1 MKEIG
6 GYFELDRLISDN
18 GEYYKDL
25 VSLNT
30 ARNALVYLVKA
41 KKINKIYIPYL
52 LCDSVSLVCDRE
64 RIEYE
69 YYHTDENF
77 QPIFDRELKDNEYL
91 YVVNLYGQL
100 SNERIS
106 ELKRQYKRIIA
117 DNIHAFFQK
126 PIDGIDT
133 IYSCRKFFG
142 VPDGAYLA
150 TDCLLD
156 VDLPID
162 NSEGRVSHIYGRVKD
177 GATAHYAEFQAND
190 ASFEQLSL
198 MRMSELTHNMLSR
211 IDYNQI
217 REIREK
223 NYSYLHEQ
231 LGGMNRLNFRIP
243 EGPYAYPFYCENG
256 MAVKKRLAE
265 KKIYVATLWPNVLEL
280 GETIERDYAENILPL
295 PCDQRY
301 EIEDMQFM
309 ASILYKIVTDLR

>member
-6 GYFELDRLISDN
+6 GYFELDRLISDR
-18 GEYYKDL
+18 GEYYKDI

-41 KKINKIYIPYL
+41 KRISKIYIPYL

-64 RIEYE
+64 GIAYE

-91 YVVNLYGQL
+91 YIVNLYGQL
-100 SNERIS
+100 SNERIL
-106 ELKRQYKRIIA
+106 ELKRKYMRIIA

-150 TDCLLD
+150 TGCLLD
-156 VDLPID
+156 DDLPID

-190 ASFEQLSL
+190 ESFEQLPL
-198 MRMSELTHNMLSR
+198 MRMSELTHSMLSR

-217 REIREK
+217 REIRK
-223 NYSYLHEQ
+223 INYSYLHEQ
-231 LGGMNRLNFRIP
+231 LGDMNKLKLRIP

-256 MAVKKRLAE
+256 MVVKKKLAQ
-265 KKIYVATLWPNVLEL
+265 KKIYVASLWPNVLEL
-280 GETIERDYAENILPL
+280 HGTIEKNYAENILPL

-301 EIEDMQFM
+301 SEAEMRHIVKEI
-309 ASILYKIVTDLR
+309 KNV

>member
-6 GYFELDRLISDN
+6 GYFELDRLTSDK

-41 KKINKIYIPYL
+41 KRINKIYIPYL
-52 LCDSVSLVCDRE
+52 LCDSVSLVCDKE
-64 RIEYE
+64 GIAYE

-77 QPIFDRELKDNEYL
+77 QPIFNRELKDNEYL

-100 SNERIS
+100 SNERIL

-126 PIDGIDT
+126 PVDGIDT

-150 TDCLLD
+150 TDCMLD
-156 VDLPID
+156 EDLPID
-162 NSEGRVSHIYGRVKD
+162 NSGSRVSHIYGRVKD
-177 GATAHYAEFQAND
+177 GATAHYAEFKAND
-190 ASFEQLSL
+190 ASFKQLSL
-198 MRMSELTHNMLSR
+198 MRMSELTHKMLSE
-211 IDYNQI
+211 IDYEAVRAI
-217 REIREK
+217 REE
-223 NYSYLHEQ
+223 NYSFLHQQ
-231 LGGMNRLNFRIP
+231 LVNKNRLNLRLP

-256 MAVKKRLAE
+256 MAAKKRLAQ

-280 GETIERDYAENILPL
+280 DGTIEKDYAENILPL

-301 EIEDMQFM
+301 GRDSMDFIIKEI
-309 ASILYKIVTDLR
+309 L

>member
-6 GYFELDRLISDN
+6 GYFELDRLTSDK

-41 KKINKIYIPYL
+41 KRINKIYIPYL
-52 LCDSVSLVCDRE
+52 LCDSVSLVCDKE
-64 RIEYE
+64 GIAYE

-77 QPIFDRELKDNEYL
+77 QPIFNRELKDNEYL

-100 SNERIS
+100 SNERIL

-126 PIDGIDT
+126 PVDGIDT

-156 VDLPID
+156 EDLPID
-162 NSEGRVSHIYGRVKD
+162 NSESRIGHIYGRIKD

-190 ASFEQLSL
+190 ASFEQLPL
-198 MRMSELTHNMLSR
+198 MRMSELTHNMLSK
-211 IDYNQI
+211 IDYDQI
-217 REIREK
+217 RGIREK
-223 NYSYLHEQ
+223 NYSYLNEQ
-231 LGGMNRLNFRIP
+231 LGDMNKLKLRIP

-256 MAVKKRLAE
+256 MKVKKKIAE

-280 GETIERDYAENILPL
+280 DGIEEKEYAENILPL

-301 EIEDMQFM
+301 GIRDMNFIIDEI
-309 ASILYKIVTDLR
+309 KK

>member
-6 GYFELDRLISDN
+6 GYFELDRLTSDK
-18 GEYYKDL
+18 GEYYKSL
-25 VSLNT
+25 VPLNT
-30 ARNALVYLVKA
+30 ARNALVYLAKA
-41 KKINKIYIPYL
+41 KRIKKIYIPYL

-64 RIEYE
+64 GIAYE

-77 QPIFDRELKDNEYL
+77 QPLFDRVLGQNEYL

-100 SNERIS
+100 SNDRIS
-106 ELKRQYKRIIA
+106 EIREKYKRIIV

-126 PIDGIDT
+126 PVDGIDT

-156 VDLPID
+156 EDFPID
-162 NSEGRVSHIYGRVKD
+162 NSESRIGHIYGRVKD

-190 ASFEQLSL
+190 VSFEQLPL
-198 MRMSELTHNMLSR
+198 MQMSALTHKMLSN
-211 IDYNQI
+211 IDYESIKAI
-217 REIREK
+217 REN
-223 NYSYLHEQ
+223 NYTYLYEQ
-231 LGGMNRLNFRIP
+231 LGGMNRLKLRIP

-256 MAVKKRLAE
+256 ITVKKKLAQ

-280 GETIERDYAENILPL
+280 DGMEEKEYAENILPL

-301 EIEDMQFM
+301 GKEDIKYMIEEIYRCTR
-309 ASILYKIVTDLR
+309 I